1 MGLNVANCPRCGKIF
16 ARGLYEVCPACVKE
30 IEKEYEACAEF
41 LRENK
46 GTNMHELSEVTGVT
60 IRQITKFIRE
70 GRISLMGLPNMG
82 FPCES
87 CGIMIRGGN
96 LCDSCRGKL
105 QKGIRDIHADQEV
118 RERENKPVHKWNFEI
133 KKYE

>member
-1 MGLNVANCPRCGKIF
+1 MGLNVANCPRCGKVF
-16 ARGLYEVCPACVKE
+16 AQGLHDVCPACVKE

-46 GTNMHELSEVTGVT
+46 GTNMHDLSESTGVT

-87 CGIMIRGGN
+87 CGMMIRGGS
-96 LCDSCRGKL
+96 LCDNCRSNL
-105 QKGIRDIHADQEV
+105 QKGISAIKGDQDV
-118 RERENKPVHKWNFEI
+118 RERSGTQGPKWNFEI
-133 KKYE
+133 KKRD